1 MTQQGIWIVIEGI
14 DGAGK
19 TTAISTI
26 QQVFA
31 QFKLPTKVYR
41 EPGGTA
47 LGEGIRSLLKRD
59 DLTIL
64 PIAEVLLMYA
74 ARIQLLEQEIMPCL
88 ERGTHVILD
97 RHELSTFAY
106 QSGGRGIDIDIIS
119 QISQACMP
127 IRKPDLTFFLAV
139 KPQVGL
145 ERVKKRGELD
155 HYESQ
160 SLEFFQRIALSYER
174 FIGNYPNVICI
185 DANQTFEEVQ
195 QDIITELE
203 NFFAAKFA

>member
-1 MTQQGIWIVIEGI
+1 MTQKGIWIVIEGI

-19 TTAISTI
+19 SSAISTI
-26 QQVFA
+26 ERVFA
-31 QFKLPTKVYR
+31 QFKLSTKVYR

-47 LGEGIRSLLKRD
+47 LGEGIRSLLKAD
-59 DLTIL
+59 DLSIL
-64 PIAEVLLMYA
+64 PIAEVLLLYA
-74 ARIQLLEQEIMPCL
+74 ARIQLLEEEILPCL
-88 ERGTHVILD
+88 EQGIHVILD

-106 QSGGRGIDIDIIS
+106 QSGGRGIDIDVITKIS
-119 QISQACMP
+119 EACMP
-127 IRKPDLTFFLAV
+127 DRKPDLTFFLAV

-145 ERVKKRGELD
+145 ERVKKRGQLD
-155 HYESQ
+155 HYETQ

-174 FIGNYPNVICI
+174 FIGDYPNVICI

-195 QDIITELE
+195 QDIVTELE